1 MTTPNIVQ
9 ALAAVAD
16 DVRQVRKDTK
26 NTAQNF
32 SFRGIDSV
40 LNAVGPAFRKHGVI
54 CVPITEQVT
63 YEPMP
68 LASGKIASRCVVHVR
83 YRFHGPASDSIDAV
97 VVGESFD
104 MGDKA
109 TAKAY
114 SVAYRTCLLQTLTIP
129 TDDPDPDSEVYE
141 AAPKPRKAPAPKP
154 KPSAKPGA
162 PLAPREAVDRLQ
174 AMLAGLNADDLA
186 SYGQYRTASGIPKL
200 SEGITHD
207 DADKILEWFN
217 ERGLS

>member
-1 MTTPNIVQ
+1 MTTPNIIQ

-40 LNAVGPAFRKHGVI
+40 LNAVGPAFRNHGVI
-54 CVPITEQVT
+54 CVPITEEVT

-68 LASGKIASRCVVHVR
+68 LASGKIASRCVVRVR

-129 TDDPDPDSEVYE
+129 TDDPDPDHDTFERGG
-141 AAPKPRKAPAPKP
+141 PPKP
-154 KPSAKPGA
+154 KRVPKMDHP
-162 PLAPREAVDRLQ
+162 PETREPQASREMVDTLQ
-174 AMLAGLNADDLA
+174 AMLGALNAAELKTYGEFRQLA
-186 SYGQYRTASGIPKL
+186 GIPKL
-200 SEGITHD
+200 SEGISSK
-207 DADKILEWFN
+207 AAEQILCWFD
-217 ERGLS
+217 ERGTS

>member
-1 MTTPNIVQ
+1 MTAPNIVQ

-40 LNAVGPAFRKHGVI
+40 LNAVGPAFRNHGVI
-54 CVPITEQVT
+54 CVPITEEIT

-68 LASGKIASRCVVHVR
+68 LASGKIASRCVVRVR
-83 YRFHGPASDSIDAV
+83 YRFHGPLSDHIDAV

-129 TDDPDPDSEVYE
+129 TDDPDPDHDTFERGTPKTP
-141 AAPKPRKAPAPKP
+141 AAQKP
-154 KPSAKPGA
+154 KRQTGKPGA
-162 PLAPREAVDRLQ
+162 PMVARDTVDKLQ
-174 AMLAGLNADDLA
+174 AKLAALNPDDLA
-186 SYGQYRTASGIPKL
+186 SYGEYRQAAGIPKL

-207 DADKILEWFN
+207 DADKILEWFH
-217 ERGLS
+217 ERGL